1 METSIPVTVKVQ
13 LPEVSGERDAYRLVI
28 FDETGSDVL
37 LESRSSDCHLPVI
50 EIPKYRRPAYEI
62 TTLLRDH
69 RQLSSV
75 LLFSGMLEQD
85 AEAGYFAALQ
95 AHEKTSPIPKGAA
108 WFRVDHAIDQFLQG
122 AERRVLDCSYAKATG
137 KNSSV
142 CEPFARLNWITDLQD
157 WVKTVIGPLGL
168 EVRGFQQLNGSEG
181 FSLIRFATTLR
192 PVWFK
197 AVGKPN
203 LHEFPVTMAL
213 AKLFPEH
220 LPLVLASRPTYHG
233 WLMDDAGDT
242 ALCETQNSD
251 DWKHAAQALADLQIE
266 SVGKASELLQAG
278 CRELGLTTLVELV
291 DPFLEVMHG
300 LMQRQTKIPPPVLSQ
315 KELTHLGMIVKHA
328 LACLKSLA
336 VPETLGHSDFNPG
349 NILVSAN
356 RCTFID
362 WAEAHVGHP
371 FFTFEYLLSHL
382 RKDCPM
388 LARFEDVVRRAYAQ
402 RWESVLSAS
411 SISEAFVLSPLV
423 SVYAYAVA
431 GDIWRN
437 PDMLSNP
444 RVAGYLRSL
453 TRRMKR
459 EADLLQAQGVECLN

>member
-1 METSIPVTVKVQ
+1 MENIAVTVKVQ
-13 LPEVSGERDAYRLVI
+13 LPEVKGERDAYHLVV

-37 LESRSSDCHLPVI
+37 LESRGSECHLPLI
-50 EIPKYRRPAYEI
+50 EIPKYTRPAYEI
-62 TTLLRDH
+62 TTSLRDH

-75 LLFSGMLEQD
+75 LLFSGALEQD
-85 AEAGYFAALQ
+85 ADANYFAALQ
-95 AHEKTSPIPKGAA
+95 VHEKTSSIPKGTA
-108 WFRVDHAIDQFLQG
+108 WFRVDHAIGHLLQG
-122 AERRVLDCSYAKATG
+122 AEHRVLDSSYAKAAGQNSTG
-137 KNSSV
+137 

-157 WVKTVIGPLGL
+157 WVRTVIGPLGL
-168 EVRGFQQLNGSEG
+168 DLRGFRQLNGSEG

-233 WLMDDAGDT
+233 WLMDDAGGT
-242 ALCETQNSD
+242 ALCETQSSD
-251 DWKHAAQALADLQIE
+251 DWKRAARALADLQIE
-266 SVGKASELLQAG
+266 SIGKASDLLQAG
-278 CRELGLTTLVELV
+278 CRELSFTTLVELV
-291 DPFLEVMHG
+291 DPFLQVMQD
-300 LMQRQTKIPPPVLSQ
+300 LMQRQTKIPPPVLSRE
-315 KELTHLGMIVKHA
+315 ELTHLGMIVKHA

-371 FFTFEYLLSHL
+371 FVTFEYLLSHL
-382 RKDCPM
+382 RKDCPN
-388 LARFEDVVRRAYAQ
+388 LARFEDVVRTAYSR
-402 RWESVLSAS
+402 RWESILSAP

-431 GDIWRN
+431 GDVWRN

-453 TRRMKR
+453 TRRMNR
-459 EADLLQAQGVECLN
+459 EAGVLQAQGVECLN